1 MQTSLSLECDRKKEI
16 RTVWSTVGGETW
28 EDNVHSHHVPE
39 SVDVDCLNL
48 YRRYCWA
55 IARAL
60 PDLITYTGESRP
72 VLACYLQTVTPKRCA
87 STLTSMYKIKLL
99 VDCHLT
105 PPYVGTY
112 GACGIG
118 TSMDFCRLL
127 LEPEA
132 QPEQADLGARSHPG
146 TSMHNRAEH

>member
-1 MQTSLSLECDRKKEI
+1 MYWRITSSLGMLFSNCD
-16 RTVWSTVGGETW
+16 SETLRQ
-28 EDNVHSHHVPE
+28 H
-39 SVDVDCLNL
+39 
-48 YRRYCWA
+48 
-55 IARAL
+55 
-60 PDLITYTGESRP
+60 TYE
-72 VLACYLQTVTPKRCA
+72 
-87 STLTSMYKIKLL
+87 YKIGRL

-146 TSMHNRAEH
+146 TSMHNRTEH